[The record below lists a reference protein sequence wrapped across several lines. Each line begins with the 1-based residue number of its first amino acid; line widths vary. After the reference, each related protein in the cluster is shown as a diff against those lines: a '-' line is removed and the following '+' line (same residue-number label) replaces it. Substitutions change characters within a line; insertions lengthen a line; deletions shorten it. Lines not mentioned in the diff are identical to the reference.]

1 MKTTKNPLKQKLFI
15 IEALV
20 FLIPVLAG
28 IYIYFEK
35 GISFENNHI
44 LIILASLCLILGG
57 MLLLRQVFDR
67 ILMIQNIMKTAECGE
82 QYVIDAQ
89 KDTGDLHE
97 ITNSF
102 NNLMNNFQESNK
114 ELQRSIEEIAER
126 KKVAAALQRAKEE
139 AEAANMAKSRFLA
152 NMSHEFLSPLN
163 DVIGFSQLLKANTHG
178 ELNEKQMEYTNNVLE
193 SGQHLVRLTTEIL
206 ELSKIETRRIELK
219 LSEFDATDELQ
230 DAANLVTASADKK
243 EIALT
248 LDVQPDMP
256 PITADQDSFQHIV
269 LNLLNNALKF
279 TSAGGSIAL
288 AAKIIKG
295 SELQIPGLGKLKNFL
310 QISVSDTGIGV
321 KPEDQERIFSIFEQV
336 DTSSKRRFNGSGLG
350 LAMSRKLVELHKGKI
365 WIESDGDDKGS
376 RFSFVL
382 PLKSDKR

>member
-1 MKTTKNPLKQKLFI
+1 
-15 IEALV
+15 
-20 FLIPVLAG
+20 
-28 IYIYFEK
+28 
-35 GISFENNHI
+35 
-44 LIILASLCLILGG
+44 
-57 MLLLRQVFDR
+57 
-67 ILMIQNIMKTAECGE
+67 
-82 QYVIDAQ
+82 
-89 KDTGDLHE
+89 
-97 ITNSF
+97 
-102 NNLMNNFQESNK
+102 
-114 ELQRSIEEIAER
+114 
-126 KKVAAALQRAKEE
+126 
-139 AEAANMAKSRFLA
+139 MAKSRFLA

-178 ELNEKQMEYTNNVLE
+178 ELNEKQMGYANNVLE
-193 SGQHLVRLTTEIL
+193 SGQHLVKLTTEIL
-206 ELSKIETRRIELK
+206 ELSKIETGRIELK

-230 DAANLVTASADKK
+230 GAANLITASADKK
-243 EIALT
+243 EIALI

-256 PITADQDSFQHIV
+256 SITADQDSFQHIV

-279 TSAGGSIAL
+279 TPAGGSIAL

-321 KPEDQERIFSIFEQV
+321 KPEDQEKIFSIFEQV

>member
-57 MLLLRQVFDR
+57 MLLLRQIFDR
-67 ILMIQNIMKTAECGE
+67 ILMIQNIMKTAERGE

-152 NMSHEFLSPLN
+152 NMSH
-163 DVIGFSQLLKANTHG
+163 
-178 ELNEKQMEYTNNVLE
+178 
-193 SGQHLVRLTTEIL
+193 
-206 ELSKIETRRIELK
+206 
-219 LSEFDATDELQ
+219 
-230 DAANLVTASADKK
+230 
-243 EIALT
+243 
-248 LDVQPDMP
+248 
-256 PITADQDSFQHIV
+256 
-269 LNLLNNALKF
+269 
-279 TSAGGSIAL
+279 
-288 AAKIIKG
+288 
-295 SELQIPGLGKLKNFL
+295 
-310 QISVSDTGIGV
+310 
-321 KPEDQERIFSIFEQV
+321 
-336 DTSSKRRFNGSGLG
+336 
-350 LAMSRKLVELHKGKI
+350 
-365 WIESDGDDKGS
+365 
-376 RFSFVL
+376 
-382 PLKSDKR
+382 